1 MKKNFSKIEKIMTT
15 FSIPKKMFQKIESL
29 ICVLP
34 ILNIKGK
41 RSWKDRGPAMTVIP
55 IIWHTNK
62 DMNGNISF
70 FCSIM
75 EILVLTKTRALLDK
89 EKRHHMLDINV
100 R

>member
-1 MKKNFSKIEKIMTT
+1 
-15 FSIPKKMFQKIESL
+15 
-29 ICVLP
+29 
-34 ILNIKGK
+34 
-41 RSWKDRGPAMTVIP
+41 MTVIP
-55 IIWHTNK
+55 IIWQTNN

-70 FCSIM
+70 FGWIM

>member
-1 MKKNFSKIEKIMTT
+1 MA
-15 FSIPKKMFQKIESL
+15 
-29 ICVLP
+29 
-34 ILNIKGK
+34 ILNQKT
-41 RSWKDRGPAMTVIP
+41 RGPAMTVIP
-55 IIWHTNK
+55 IIWQTNN

-70 FCSIM
+70 FGWIT